1 VRLGKVFKFF
11 LEISPIKTETF
22 ETFPPYKSF
31 IELSSHENKKQ
42 GEQEQEIFLEIFP
55 FRRFIYNNFFLLF
68 DFLPEHACGGSGKIK
83 VVELFRRATMDP
95 KD

>member
-1 VRLGKVFKFF
+1 L
-11 LEISPIKTETF
+11 IPH
-22 ETFPPYKSF
+22 KSF
-31 IELSSHENKKQ
+31 IELSSHENETQ
-42 GEQEQEIFLEIFP
+42 GEQEHENFHKFS
-55 FRRFIYNNFFLLF
+55 FSKIYLQQLFGFF